1 MSKSEPRSDLAVL
14 IRDLAARHHK
24 GILYRM
30 APRVGLSMSLL
41 DQWSKGLVREPSLGS
56 LRKLAAAYGLDLSVV
71 LEAAYPELRKKAA
84 TSVSRRLAGVL
95 LAIGLGWAAVDPH
108 PVDAARGPWT
118 AHPLP
123 AHARLVGRGIMSSW
137 RWRWAWWG
145 AVADSYLAVAW
156 RRGLTSFRAW
166 PVVSIDLHGA

>member
-84 TSVSRRLAGVL
+84 TSVSRRCPTRDRAR
-95 LAIGLGWAAVDPH
+95 LGG
-108 PVDAARGPWT
+108 RGPPSRRRCSW
-118 AHPLP
+118 PLDGTSPTGTRP
-123 AHARLVGRGIMSSW
+123 AGG
-137 RWRWAWWG
+137 
-145 AVADSYLAVAW
+145 
-156 RRGLTSFRAW
+156 
-166 PVVSIDLHGA
+166 